1 MQRYHWLR
9 YNTHYYFAAMRY
21 CKRRPLLAVLQWA
34 GQRASFT
41 LPDGRTLQFYDSV
54 VGYGVEALLPAFTV
68 FVLLCVLTMRDY
80 ADPRETKQW
89 ERLYLTHWWRTS
101 VSNTYFSRN
110 NNRHVL
116 QFLL

>member
-1 MQRYHWLR
+1 MLCCEY
-9 YNTHYYFAAMRY
+9 
-21 CKRRPLLAVLQWA
+21 RPLLAVMQWA
-34 GQRASFT
+34 GKRASFT

-54 VGYGVEALLPAFTV
+54 LGYGVEALLPAFTI

-101 VSNTYFSRN
+101 VSSIYCAT
-110 NNRHVL
+110 
-116 QFLL
+116 